1 MQSGFEEFILYQ
13 QFISVWNRRENFIF
27 IPKRQSYES
36 TGSFIALIDTHT
48 YEYLELIMIRS
59 HWSPFIALLHGE
71 FARLLLPLFVAR
83 QAAYSC
89 SDSLPYFLLASSNL
103 FFGLGKPSK
112 LVIQRAAAFSPFL
125 LLLLTDQES
134 PEGL

>member
-1 MQSGFEEFILYQ
+1 
-13 QFISVWNRRENFIF
+13 
-27 IPKRQSYES
+27 
-36 TGSFIALIDTHT
+36 
-48 YEYLELIMIRS
+48 MIRS

-103 FFGLGKPSK
+103 FSGTRESK
-112 LVIQRAAAFSPFL
+112 QAIVIKRAAAFSPFL

-134 PEGL
+134 LEGL